1 MRYLYKRRF
10 LETYDSLSEREQEL
24 VRAADRLI
32 REYHATRRAPYG
44 LRIKKLYQ
52 GREEAVFEARP
63 SLALRMVWAERADL
77 VSFVLLGTHD
87 EVRRYLKSLV

>member
-10 LETYDSLSEREQEL
+10 LQAYDSLPEREQEL
-24 VRAADRLI
+24 VRAADRSI

-52 GREEAVFEARP
+52 GRKEAVFEARP
-63 SLALRMVWAERADL
+63 SLALRMVWAEREDIVA
-77 VSFVLLGTHD
+77 FVLLGTHD
-87 EVRRYLKSLV
+87 QVRRYLKGLV